1 MERSETSNICVDM
14 SRFIMHKIVHSGRN
28 YLDETSELAQPERR
42 DLHDFARLD
51 LNKDDY

>member
-1 MERSETSNICVDM
+1 MCIRE
-14 SRFIMHKIVHSGRN
+14 IVHYEGN
-28 YLDETSELAQPERR
+28 LDETSELAQPECR